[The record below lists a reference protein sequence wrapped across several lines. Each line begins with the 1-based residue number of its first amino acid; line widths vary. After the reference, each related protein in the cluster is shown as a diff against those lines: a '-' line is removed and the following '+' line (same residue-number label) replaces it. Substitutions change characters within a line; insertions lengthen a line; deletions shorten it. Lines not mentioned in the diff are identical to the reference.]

1 MEAHK
6 VQIQSQQLEK
16 DEMIKFMNEKQKKI
30 VAVES
35 NLIKQQQNEMLALRK
50 KLDTIESTQIK

>member
-16 DEMIKFMNEKQKKI
+16 DEMMKFMNEKQKKI